1 MLLVYFQ
8 FTGCFPPL
16 STPLT
21 RDDRNFTAGPTQG
34 FGFQPSHRLSRPRFI
49 PTWGTFSRYKVK
61 RYLHKSEKEMSQK
74 EVHLTPKFAFS
85 SPPVRIP
92 KTVQF
97 LCTDSGL
104 NTLAW
109 TYLLIVME
117 MTGKQ
122 YQYFQLYNFISLIDL
137 LEPEPLN
144 FASSF

>member
-1 MLLVYFQ
+1 MTGILLQAQPRASAFS
-8 FTGCFPPL
+8 PPTDYQGQGL
-16 STPLT
+16 SLP
-21 RDDRNFTAGPTQG
+21 
-34 FGFQPSHRLSRPRFI
+34 
-49 PTWGTFSRYKVK
+49 WGTFSRYKVK

-74 EVHLTPKFAFS
+74 VVHLTPKFAFS

-122 YQYFQLYNFISLIDL
+122 YQYFQLYNFVSLIDL